1 MNNLLRKKINLM
13 NVKKFENTKA
23 ITNENCKTYK
33 EKIINHFIYLQIDT
47 NNFIV
52 TNAYHDFKE
61 FKEEFII
68 IDIFLSQILKKHIQE
83 VSEHSL
89 IYLEDYLRPQHFKKN
104 HGIFLP
110 FQAGSL
116 FEDLNNLIRDI
127 YKKIKSEF
135 DFNDQINKDYMRLS
149 NKWISMSNE
158 NRETIVNKII
168 NENIT
173 EQLNLKKDDIILSGI
188 EIDFRIVVELS
199 KDFRKRLKN
208 ESLLLKAETILKEK
222 IEKRLELFTM
232 EVKDQNKLRLKN
244 SPQNI
249 I

>member
-1 MNNLLRKKINLM
+1 
-13 NVKKFENTKA
+13 
-23 ITNENCKTYK
+23 
-33 EKIINHFIYLQIDT
+33 
-47 NNFIV
+47 
-52 TNAYHDFKE
+52 
-61 FKEEFII
+61 
-68 IDIFLSQILKKHIQE
+68 
-83 VSEHSL
+83 
-89 IYLEDYLRPQHFKKN
+89 
-104 HGIFLP
+104 
-110 FQAGSL
+110 
-116 FEDLNNLIRDI
+116 
-127 YKKIKSEF
+127 
-135 DFNDQINKDYMRLS
+135 MRLS